1 MGVSA
6 EAFGKN
12 RPWATPFYV
21 ASLTE
26 GEDMKKINTRAI
38 TLAATLTA
46 LCFVTGLL
54 PYVFFLPVMV
64 AATTLSLG
72 MTAFVGLAFGAVSI
86 LYCFVM
92 PMSPVALAFIEAPYI
107 AIFPRILAAIGAFA
121 VYRLIIKLAKP
132 TKRGTRAVAVGAAAA
147 TGSLLNTA
155 FVVGLFVLV
164 MPSMQVGET
173 TMLLYAPIMLIS
185 GAIEFACMAFI
196 TPPISLTLDRFVL
209 NKSRK
214 PKPVLAVNADVSGRD
229 AKADPSQISD
239 SADADTLGSADVI
252 ADGNSPDAA
261 VQNSDVAATRR
272 TDTADAT

>member
-1 MGVSA
+1 
-6 EAFGKN
+6 
-12 RPWATPFYV
+12 
-21 ASLTE
+21 
-26 GEDMKKINTRAI
+26 MKKINTRAI

-155 FVVGLFVLV
+155 LVVGLFVLV

-185 GAIEFACMAFI
+185 GAIEFACMAII

-209 NKSRK
+209 NKTRK
-214 PKPVLAVNADVSGRD
+214 PKPVSAVNAAVSDSD
-229 AKADPSQISD
+229 AKADPSHALD

-261 VQNSDVAATRR
+261 VKNSDVAATRR